1 MTKYYVTFTET
12 YEYSKTIE
20 LDDSLNIE
28 EVVRD
33 PLQFPMIKDMSREQV
48 DALKPFV
55 QTDYRIMEVTKHD
68 S

>member
-12 YEYSKTIE
+12 YEYSKLVE

-33 PLQFPMIKDMSREQV
+33 PLQFPMIKDMSRKQV
-48 DALKPFV
+48 DDLGPFI
-55 QTDYRIMEVTKHD
+55 QTDYRIAEVKKHD

>member
-12 YEYSKTIE
+12 YEYSKIVE

-33 PLQFPMIKDMSREQV
+33 PLQFPMIKDMTREQV
-48 DALKPFV
+48 DALKPFI
-55 QTDYRIMEVTKHD
+55 QTDYRSMEVTKHD

>member
-1 MTKYYVTFTET
+1 MTKYYVTLTET
-12 YEYSKTIE
+12 YEYSKLVDI
-20 LDDSLNIE
+20 DDNLNIE

-33 PLQFPMIKDMSREQV
+33 PLQFPMIKDMSSKQV

>member
-12 YEYSKTIE
+12 YEYSKTVE

-48 DALKPFV
+48 DALAPFI
-55 QTDYRIMEVTKHD
+55 QTDYRIMEVKKHD